1 MPDSLE
7 RRLRTFPTLH
17 DRVSCLVSVTQRALD
32 LELVA
37 FQSFLYFLLGWV
49 QIIILDF

>member
-7 RRLRTFPTLH
+7 RRLRTFPT

>member
-17 DRVSCLVSVTQRALD
+17 DRVSCLASVTQRALD